1 MPIRVRH
8 NLRQVDLRRFLN
20 RQTVHRLEQRFG
32 RIHRIGQTEV
42 CHLWNIVANETRE
55 GEVFQKLF
63 DKIEIE
69 KAALG
74 GKVFDVLGEAFDN
87 VSLKEL
93 LVQAIRY
100 GDDPKVKAK
109 MKELEKL
116 GNGMSVKE
124 KGVYTILEIVLE
136 MYERGFKFLP
146 IDLYKSHSN
155 KFQIED
161 GAIRPPLSSIPGLG
175 GVAAESIYNA
185 VQAEHGKFMSIDD
198 FQIKSK
204 AGKSVIEM
212 LTKFG
217 CFEGMSKSNQLSLFG

>member
-1 MPIRVRH
+1 MHIIRA
-8 NLRQVDLRRFLN
+8 DY
-20 RQTVHRLEQRFG
+20 
-32 RIHRIGQTEV
+32 
-42 CHLWNIVANETRE
+42 
-55 GEVFQKLF
+55 F
-63 DKIEIE
+63 DSELMIY
-69 KAALG
+69 
-74 GKVFDVLGEAFDN
+74 GKE
-87 VSLKEL
+87 
-93 LVQAIRY
+93 
-100 GDDPKVKAK
+100 KVKAK

-217 CFEGMSKSNQLSLFG
+217 CFEGMSKSNQLILFG